1 LERVVQKLV
10 LLFQELQSTI
20 EDIYV
25 ASIET
30 DRGTR
35 EKVRFYDTAGL
46 DSGKE
51 QNQLARQYL
60 GLTDG
65 YVLIYDPD
73 RPESLDAL
81 VMVKKDIDRNR
92 DKKEVLEYNHILMNG
107 YNTRLLFCWM

>member
-1 LERVVQKLV
+1 L
-10 LLFQELQSTI
+10 
-20 EDIYV
+20 
-25 ASIET
+25 
-30 DRGTR
+30 
-35 EKVRFYDTAGL
+35 RFYDTAGL
-46 DSGKE
+46 DGGRE

-92 DKKEVLEYNHILMNG
+92 DKKEVLIFESN
-107 YNTRLLFCWM
+107 RLLKNSCNLI

>member
-1 LERVVQKLV
+1 
-10 LLFQELQSTI
+10 LLQELHATI

-46 DSGKE
+46 DGGRE

-65 YVLIYDPD
+65 YVLVYDPD

-92 DKKEVLEYNHILMNG
+92 DKKEVLENHILKNNSCSQLRNMIF
-107 YNTRLLFCWM
+107 LDLVHHPVF

>member
-1 LERVVQKLV
+1 LALKKELPKEGLAIVLIV
-10 LLFQELQSTI
+10 LLQELHSTI

-35 EKVRFYDTAGL
+35 EKVRLYDTAGL
-46 DSGKE
+46 DGGRE

-92 DKKEVLEYNHILMNG
+92 DKKEVLAIIL
-107 YNTRLLFCWM
+107 F